1 MADPATDKSKKKL
14 RRKKRKG
21 LPKKSFFLRGIITI
35 LPAVLTLFLL
45 VTVVQFAQT
54 YVTQPINSTIYWS
67 LERNALGWKVLKSL
81 DIDPTSQRF
90 LDPDGLPPDAQEAL
104 RREGVQSEAFKNE
117 LTILRDPELGF
128 FRDLDALAINPY
140 KLRSVVRTVVH
151 PLVGVLVSVLVVL
164 TIGYFASGFLG
175 RRMVSAFDKTAKNL
189 PVIRSVYPYAKQLVE
204 FFTAE
209 TEFDFDTVVAA
220 PYPTDG
226 VWAIAFVT
234 GPGLKSIHDALGD
247 RYVSLFVPT
256 SPMPM
261 TGFTVFIR
269 EDRLIPLPISVDEAL
284 RVTVSAGVLIP
295 VAESP
300 EEITETLERLGA
312 EPEDDEEEDLQGTN
326 A

>member
-1 MADPATDKSKKKL
+1 MADPAPDKPKKKPK
-14 RRKKRKG
+14 RKKRKG
-21 LPKKSFFLRGIITI
+21 LPSKSFFLRGIITI
-35 LPAVLTLFLL
+35 LPAVLTIFLL

-81 DIDPTSQRF
+81 EIDPTSQKF
-90 LDPDGLPPDAQEAL
+90 LDPDGLPPEAQEAL
-104 RREGVQSEAFKNE
+104 RREGVQSEAFRNE

-128 FRDLDALAINPY
+128 FRDLDALAINQY

-164 TIGYFASGFLG
+164 TIGYLASGFLG
-175 RRMVSAFDKTAKNL
+175 RRMVAAMDKAAKNL

-234 GPGLKSIHDALGD
+234 GPGLKSIHEALGD
-247 RYVSLFVPT
+247 RYVSVFVPT

-284 RVTVSAGVLIP
+284 RVTVSAGVLLP
-295 VAESP
+295 TSERP
-300 EEITETLERLGA
+300 EEIANALKHLGA
-312 EPEDDEEEDLQGTN
+312 DVEPENEEGTN

>member
-1 MADPATDKSKKKL
+1 MADPAPDKSKKKL

-21 LPKKSFFLRGIITI
+21 SPKKSFFLRGIITI

-117 LTILRDPELGF
+117 LNILRDPELGF
-128 FRDLDALAINPY
+128 FRDLDALAINQY

-175 RRMVSAFDKTAKNL
+175 RRMVSAIDKTAKNL

-234 GPGLKSIHDALGD
+234 GPGLKSIHESLGD

-300 EEITETLERLGA
+300 EGITQTLERLGA
-312 EPEDDEEEDLQGTN
+312 EPHDEEEEEEGAN